1 MLAII
6 GTAIFYQHVFY
17 LITAVLSMYIW
28 IYSIN
33 MSVSCAVGA
42 WRMRRDVEIDWH
54 AKLEELLSQE
64 QLESSE
70 QSSEIM
76 HLVFLPNYKEDED
89 MLFHTL
95 ENLGRSTIANTS
107 VHVVLGMEEREGPA
121 VHLKAERLINKSAHL
136 FADISATFHPAN
148 LPGDIAG
155 KSSNNQWAYRQT
167 MQRYAQKI
175 SKMDT
180 SRVFITCFDADT
192 LVHPQYL
199 AGLTYEALC
208 LPSQERSWT
217 MWQPPVLLLRNLFS
231 CPAPT
236 RVSGYG
242 TIFFELGGLTN
253 QNVSPHFTFST
264 YSFTLALSSHY
275 MVDGWDRDVI
285 SEDHHM
291 FCKCYFAS
299 IWEQMHALEDGFS
312 SGEETIVS
320 DVNLKPVYLPALSYL
335 VESDDGWFA
344 SIYAR
349 FVQARRHSQGLA
361 ELSYVFLQHAHLLMS
376 KQAGHLAWSTHRRIM
391 GVAGKMASVHIV
403 INVHSL
409 GTLLATLML
418 VPTFLGWLAQNFD
431 LVIKTCAEHGLLGLL
446 NLFDLGSL
454 KWLIFAIFGPIP
466 LMGVG
471 MSMVTYYVILDTLH
485 GRFTRDVPRKHATD
499 AQRSDQTNALAAP
512 DVQGSAKG
520 NDGLSLWPRLQ
531 LFLMIQND
539 YFSGAFLT
547 MLAYGLVPVTLAAFS
562 LLGKG
567 DRGFQYIVGEKPT
580 ER

>member
-1 MLAII
+1 
-6 GTAIFYQHVFY
+6 
-17 LITAVLSMYIW
+17 
-28 IYSIN
+28 
-33 MSVSCAVGA
+33 
-42 WRMRRDVEIDWH
+42 
-54 AKLEELLSQE
+54 
-64 QLESSE
+64 
-70 QSSEIM
+70 
-76 HLVFLPNYKEDED
+76 
-89 MLFHTL
+89 
-95 ENLGRSTIANTS
+95 
-107 VHVVLGMEEREGPA
+107 MEEREGSS
-121 VHLKAERLINKSAHL
+121 VHVKAERLISRSAHL

-167 MQRYAQKI
+167 MQRYAQKL

-217 MWQPPVLLLRNLFS
+217 MWQPPVLLLRTLFS

-285 SEDHHM
+285 AEDHHM

-299 IWEQMHALEDGFS
+299 IWEQMHALEDGS
-312 SGEETIVS
+312 SSNEETIVS
-320 DVNLKPVYLPALSYL
+320 DVILKPVYLPALSYL

-344 SIYAR
+344 SIHAR

-376 KQAGHLAWSTHRRIM
+376 EQASHLAWSTHRKIM

-418 VPTFLGWLAQNFD
+418 VPTLLAWLAQNLD
-431 LVIKTCAEHGLLGLL
+431 LVSKTCAEHGLLGLF

-454 KWLIFAIFGPIP
+454 KWLICAIFGPIP
-466 LMGVG
+466 AMGVG

-485 GRFTRDVPRKHATD
+485 GRFTRDVPRKQATD
-499 AQRSDQTNALAAP
+499 AQFAKDTDVLAAP

-520 NDGLSLWPRLQ
+520 DDVLGWWPRLQ

-539 YFSGAFLT
+539 YFSG
-547 MLAYGLVPVTLAAFS
+547 GS
-562 LLGKG
+562 
-567 DRGFQYIVGEKPT
+567 
-580 ER
+580 